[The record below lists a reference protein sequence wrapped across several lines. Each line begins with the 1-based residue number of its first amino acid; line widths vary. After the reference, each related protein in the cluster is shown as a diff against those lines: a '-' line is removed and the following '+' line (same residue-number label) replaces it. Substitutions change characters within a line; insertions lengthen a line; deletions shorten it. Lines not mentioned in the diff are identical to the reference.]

1 MPRTALSALLSAI
14 PIFVIGCAAEVGPTI
29 DTSGDIDSYIR
40 ALPYLPAD
48 PPAVVEGQRSA
59 PTREGDY
66 QCTSQNLQ
74 ETRQYDKIVAYAANS
89 ESLWPGAM
97 VGGESVYTGLFSQ
110 IVFPRKPLTISV
122 SLDNLAGAKSAV
134 LPDPSLASFREA
146 VSNILAS
153 TITGAT
159 PANIYSEIEQ
169 VHSEKQLAL
178 ALGADVSWLGSAA
191 SISASFDWSKQ
202 NTRSRYLVR
211 YTQAYYTVD
220 VDQPGN
226 PTDFLD
232 PQVSLEDVKA
242 QIDETNPPLYVASVT
257 YGRMVVFTFESEY
270 SAEEL
275 NAALEFAY
283 SGGVDVSGNVS
294 VTYKDII
301 SSSKITAFILGGSGG
316 MAAKTIDSYDA
327 LIEFIKAGGD
337 YSKDSPGAPIAYKL
351 SYLKDNSPGRM
362 SFTTDYDVKDCER
375 VSQKIRVT
383 LKSIR
388 VESAGG
394 DSGDDL
400 ELFGSI
406 WADGTNRT
414 PLFSRDSDHYV
425 GIHEGTSFPQNGFLG
440 DGVLDVSPQPGG
452 QIILGANLTDYDPI
466 SANDNIGN
474 EVVVAP
480 FELGWRRDIDVLLT
494 GDSAR
499 VVVTFGL
506 TPI

>member
-1 MPRTALSALLSAI
+1 MQEQICIAGVDVSKAELVICMDDRMSGIQQVPNEAEAIRRWLQKLPQTSIVAMESSGIYHRLLAQLAHSAGFRVYVLNARDVHMYAKAISARAKTDRLDAH
-14 PIFVIGCAAEVGPTI
+14 VIVRYVRENMEHLRVWKPGAEVSEHLQQLL
-29 DTSGDIDSYIR
+29 DRGDKLTDELVKIR
-40 ALPYLPAD
+40 QSLRDVPQLK
-48 PPAVVEGQRSA
+48 
-59 PTREGDY
+59 
-66 QCTSQNLQ
+66 LQ
-74 ETRQYDKIVAYAANS
+74 
-89 ESLWPGAM
+89 L
-97 VGGESVYTGLFSQ
+97 
-110 IVFPRKPLTISV
+110 
-122 SLDNLAGAKSAV
+122 
-134 LPDPSLASFREA
+134 
-146 VSNILAS
+146 
-153 TITGAT
+153 
-159 PANIYSEIEQ
+159 
-169 VHSEKQLAL
+169 KQLE
-178 ALGADVSWLGSAA
+178 GV
-191 SISASFDWSKQ
+191 FK
-202 NTRSRYLVR
+202 
-211 YTQAYYTVD
+211 
-220 VDQPGN
+220 
-226 PTDFLD
+226 
-232 PQVSLEDVKA
+232 DVKA
-242 QIDETNPPLYVASVT
+242 QIDATNPPLYVASVT

-327 LIEFIKAGGD
+327 LIDFIKAGGD

-388 VESAGG
+388 GESAGG

-425 GIHEGTSFPQNGFLG
+425 GIHEGTSFPQSGFLG
-440 DGVLDVSPQPGG
+440 DGVLEVSPQPGG

-506 TPI
+506 QPI